1 MGALS
6 TCCTNRDDHDK
17 SNMGKVVT
25 KGNGVDLNNKM
36 ELDSILDEQE
46 RFKYLFPF
54 YRMNIKVFD
63 SKLSKIKG
71 IKASSKDTEII
82 LIDDIQK
89 EFNSQA
95 WKESWSNVEKL
106 LKTPE
111 FKVVTVTERKAI
123 KSLVP

>member
-6 TCCTNRDDHDK
+6 TCCTNRDANDK
-17 SNMGKVVT
+17 CDMGKVVT
-25 KGNGVDLNNKM
+25 KGNGVDLSNKM
-36 ELDSILDEQE
+36 DLDSILDEQE

-89 EFNSQA
+89 EFNSPA
-95 WKESWSNVEKL
+95 WKESW
-106 LKTPE
+106 
-111 FKVVTVTERKAI
+111 
-123 KSLVP
+123 